1 MKKKNLT
8 LAIILPIFF
17 GSLGLLYS
25 SRIAGIKMIVINVLL
40 GIVLAFSTSFDS
52 DNVLEIANIGSILF
66 FLLQPLMILWS
77 VLIAK
82 TKNHLIAK
90 NQTMTND
97 LEINLGFK
105 ALMQALVVIFFTLL
119 IIAFTSQFNEKNVL
133 TTNIYNFYLLEVILT
148 IVFTVLIER
157 KYRKEIVMTEEKKS
171 SILKK

>member
-25 SRIAGIKMIVINVLL
+25 SWIAGIKMIVINVFF

-52 DNVLEIANIGSILF
+52 PLYLLLF

-82 TKNHLIAK
+82 TKNHLIMLSTK
-90 NQTMTND
+90 HYKQLLNYLYECTHNPP
-97 LEINLGFK
+97 
-105 ALMQALVVIFFTLL
+105 L
-119 IIAFTSQFNEKNVL
+119 IIFHMNYQGFMQRL
-133 TTNIYNFYLLEVILT
+133 
-148 IVFTVLIER
+148 VFR
-157 KYRKEIVMTEEKKS
+157 N
-171 SILKK
+171 LKKFI

>member
-25 SRIAGIKMIVINVLL
+25 SRIAGIKMIVINVFF

-52 DNVLEIANIGSILF
+52 PLYLLLF

-157 KYRKEIVMTEEKKS
+157 KYRKEIVMKEEKKS

>member
-25 SRIAGIKMIVINVLL
+25 SWIAGIKMIVINVFF

-52 DNVLEIANIGSILF
+52 PLYLLLF

>member
-8 LAIILPIFF
+8 LAIILPMFF

-25 SRIAGIKMIVINVLL
+25 SRIAGIKMIVINVFL

-52 DNVLEIANIGSILF
+52 PLYLLLF

-82 TKNHLIAK
+82 RKNHLIAK

-97 LEINLGFK
+97 LEISLGFK
-105 ALMQALVVIFFTLL
+105 ALMQALIVIFFTLL

-148 IVFTVLIER
+148 IVFTVLPEG
-157 KYRKEIVMTEEKKS
+157 KYRKEIVMKEEKKS